1 MTSTPTP
8 IPRPEPVASS
18 DGPKSSTAAPPT
30 TKPDTL
36 NTAPRQYVDD
46 LMPSENYFA
55 TWYFLNLAALATI
68 GSLSVRP
75 SPSGD
80 EDAKLLLAIPATV
93 FFFITGAG
101 VFIMTYGVWPRTG
114 HQRILSSILGFTAT
128 LIYGIT
134 VPSWTV
140 GVGQTLGREF
150 CLLSGFH
157 VGFWIE
163 GVTGL
168 MGLVLEALKNSKEEP
183 LPRKI
188 RTVGG
193 KDAAKTQPSSSS
205 GAAQNL

>member
-8 IPRPEPVASS
+8 VPQTEPASS
-18 DGPKSSTAAPPT
+18 DGSKPSTTGAST
-30 TKPDTL
+30 TKPDTP
-36 NTAPRQYVDD
+36 NPGPQENNNNDSAP
-46 LMPSENYFA
+46 ENYFA
-55 TWYFLNLAALATI
+55 TWYLINLAALAAI

-75 SPSGD
+75 PPTTGT
-80 EDAKLLLAIPATV
+80 EEGKVLLAVFATIL
-93 FFFITGAG
+93 FFVSGLG
-101 VFIMTYGVWPRTG
+101 LIMMAYDVWPRTG
-114 HQRILSSILGFTAT
+114 HQRLLGSLLGVTAA

-134 VPSWTV
+134 APSWTV

-168 MGLVLEALKNSKEEP
+168 MGLVLKALKNSKEEP

-188 RTVGG
+188 IAAGG
-193 KDAAKTQPSSSS
+193 DVAKAQPSSSS
-205 GAAQNL
+205 SAAQN